1 MGQYKLN
8 VRTCTSGK
16 AALDILENDKSF
28 DILFIDHMM
37 PEMDGVELTKIL
49 RSSNDDYLK
58 YVPIIALTANA
69 IKGVSEMFLANG
81 FTEYLSKPIDTERLG
96 EVLNKWIPENKKEEA
111 MEEEESVADNNE
123 AVDDDEDN
131 LRNMLRRIENVDYDK
146 AMALC
151 GKSEDILL
159 SVIEVYV
166 KSYSQIKERIDSTY
180 AKEDLKNYAIE
191 VHGVKSSSRSIGNDV
206 LGEMAYRLEIEAK
219 DGNIAYVKENHSE
232 FVMKY
237 EQFVGKLKEIV
248 DKLKTE
254 EKIEKVKFSKEE
266 MLSMINECISLYDEF
281 ETTKAEEV
289 LKKLQCA
296 ECDENIMNLINDAI
310 DSAELFDFDEVT
322 KILTN
327 IKESLGE

>member
-1 MGQYKLN
+1 MKDVNILINNGANVKKALELFGDMETYDATLETFLQEVPGKLKKI
-8 VRTCTSGK
+8 K
-16 AALDILENDKSF
+16 AC
-28 DILFIDHMM
+28 
-37 PEMDGVELTKIL
+37 
-49 RSSNDDYLK
+49 
-58 YVPIIALTANA
+58 
-69 IKGVSEMFLANG
+69 
-81 FTEYLSKPIDTERLG
+81 
-96 EVLNKWIPENKKEEA
+96 KEIG
-111 MEEEESVADNNE
+111 D
-123 AVDDDEDN
+123 
-131 LRNMLRRIENVDYDK
+131 
-146 AMALC
+146 MA
-151 GKSEDILL
+151 
-159 SVIEVYV
+159 
-166 KSYSQIKERIDSTY
+166 
-180 AKEDLKNYAIE
+180 NYAIE
-191 VHGVKSSSRSIGNDV
+191 VHGVKSSSRSIGNDA

-232 FVMKY
+232 FAMKY